1 MKRRRPLT
9 ADDRTVWQ
17 AVART
22 VAPAREKSD
31 PVIPSAAPSS
41 PPARPPRHNGAETAL
56 GRGTLPA
63 AWRSDG
69 PPAAPNPQRPAK
81 GSARFMPGEAR
92 PTQVG
97 RPEAGLD
104 RRTAER
110 LRRGDRDPDA
120 RLDLHGMT
128 ADRAHAALDRFIG
141 EARRR
146 GHRCVLVITGKGGR
160 RAPEDAPWLEAGI
173 GVLRDAVPRW
183 IRSGPHGRDIVGIF
197 EAHQRHGGAGA
208 LYIYLKRRRPAAR

>member
-1 MKRRRPLT
+1 MKRGRGLT

-22 VAPAREKSD
+22 VAPARPVKD
-31 PVIPSAAPSS
+31 PVIPSASGPPPPPLAAP
-41 PPARPPRHNGAETAL
+41 RRNGAETAL

-63 AWRSDG
+63 AWRGDQE
-69 PPAAPNPQRPAK
+69 AAPLAAPRPAP
-81 GSARFMPGEAR
+81 GGARFVPGEAR
-92 PTQVG
+92 PAQVG

-110 LRRGDRDPDA
+110 LRRGDRNPDA

-128 ADRAHAALDRFIG
+128 AGRAHAVLDRFIG
-141 EARRR
+141 EAKRR

-160 RAPEDAPWLEAGI
+160 RAPEDAPWLEAGV

-197 EAHQRHGGAGA
+197 EAHQRHGGTGA
-208 LYIYLKRRRPAAR
+208 LYIYLKRRRPST

>member
-1 MKRRRPLT
+1 
-9 ADDRTVWQ
+9 
-17 AVART
+17 
-22 VAPAREKSD
+22 
-31 PVIPSAAPSS
+31 
-41 PPARPPRHNGAETAL
+41 NGAETAL

-63 AWRSDG
+63 AWRGDG
-69 PPAAPNPQRPAK
+69 PGTAPAASRTAP
-81 GSARFMPGEAR
+81 GSARFVPGEAR

-128 ADRAHAALDRFIG
+128 AGRAHAVLDRFLG

-160 RAPEDAPWLEAGI
+160 RAPEDAPWLEAGV

-208 LYIYLKRRRPAAR
+208 LYIYLKRQRPPA